1 MKLLVRFLLSKVAVR
16 YENWMNRRF
25 SGYHFPEEV
34 EQIRDIPYLND
45 GKSVH
50 RMDVY
55 CPRNGGKNL
64 PVILNLHG
72 GGLVLCTKDVNR
84 PLCAE
89 LAKRGFLVFC
99 VDYPLVPEVTVPQ
112 MLDDVCRAMDC
123 AGRLIPEYDGD
134 PDRVYLVGDS
144 SGAFLSVY
152 AAAVRKSQAVA
163 SAAGVNPSS
172 LDIKGLGLISG
183 MLHTAECDP
192 TGLFL
197 RSEFYGK
204 DWRNHPLK
212 PYLKPERPE
221 IASLM
226 PPVFLITGWADS
238 LRRSTVRFHRGLKRA
253 GIPVQML
260 HYPLKMEYCHDF
272 VAMYPEQD
280 GAQKAM
286 DAMADF
292 LLGKTTIDKSGK
304 LY

>member
-34 EQIRDIPYLND
+34 EQIRDIPYPND
-45 GKSVH
+45 GKSAH

-55 CPRNGGKNL
+55 RPRNGGKNL

-163 SAAGVNPSS
+163 SAAGV
-172 LDIKGLGLISG
+172 I
-183 MLHTAECDP
+183 
-192 TGLFL
+192 
-197 RSEFYGK
+197 
-204 DWRNHPLK
+204 
-212 PYLKPERPE
+212 
-221 IASLM
+221 
-226 PPVFLITGWADS
+226 
-238 LRRSTVRFHRGLKRA
+238 
-253 GIPVQML
+253 
-260 HYPLKMEYCHDF
+260 
-272 VAMYPEQD
+272 
-280 GAQKAM
+280 
-286 DAMADF
+286 
-292 LLGKTTIDKSGK
+292 
-304 LY
+304 